1 MAAPPTATRHM
12 TATESL
18 AHAAPA
24 VHVAATLNP
33 AINKTAVQHS
43 RTDGHRQHAD
53 RTTAAYDEVHQL
65 PDFREAGR

>member
-1 MAAPPTATRHM
+1 
-12 TATESL
+12 
-18 AHAAPA
+18 
-24 VHVAATLNP
+24 VAATLNP

-43 RTDGHRQHAD
+43 RTDGHRHHAD